1 LTAARAKK
9 TEGGFTLVELLIVIV
24 IVVILATIAI
34 PVFLGERQKAQDA
47 ACKSLV
53 RNAASVIE
61 TGYVDARTFAT
72 TVIGMRAADLKAI
85 EPSMTFVVRGTAAT
99 TPTADASARTVN
111 YTGTATT
118 YSIGARSASGKTFGM
133 VVNKGSTGT
142 LGVTF
147 YVGTAV
153 KKW

>member
-1 LTAARAKK
+1 MYAAQARKANR
-9 TEGGFTLVELLIVIV
+9 GFTLIELL
-24 IVVILATIAI
+24 VVIMIIAVLASIAI
-34 PVFLGERQKAQDA
+34 PTFLGQRQKAQD
-47 ACKSLV
+47 
-53 RNAASVIE
+53 
-61 TGYVDARTFAT
+61 T
-72 TVIGMRAADLKAI
+72 TVVGMRAADLKSI

-99 TPTADASARTVN
+99 SPTASTSARTVN

-118 YSIGARSASGKTFGM
+118 YSIGALSASGKRFGM

-147 YVGTAV
+147 YVNGAV

>member
-1 LTAARAKK
+1 MTAARATKN
-9 TEGGFTLVELLIVIV
+9 EEGFTLVELLIVIAV
-24 IVVILATIAI
+24 IAVLATIAV

-61 TGYVDARTFAT
+61 TGYVDARTFVP
-72 TVIGMRAADLKAI
+72 TVTGMLPANLKAL
-85 EPSMTFVVRGTAAT
+85 EPSTTFVVRATAAT
-99 TPTADASARTVN
+99 APTANASALTVN

-142 LGVTF
+142 LGVRF

-153 KKW
+153 KRW